1 MERGDLEIYFRI
13 LKKSRQKKAI
23 RKLSENF
30 NSVELLQWN
39 VQENQQKSVNEEQ
52 RMTLNMRSIWK
63 KEMQNIADGILQGEW
78 SRWKP

>member
-1 MERGDLEIYFRI
+1 MERGDLEIHFRI

-23 RKLSENF
+23 RKPSENF

-52 RMTLNMRSIWK
+52 RMTLNMRNIWK
-63 KEMQNIADGILQGEW
+63 REMQNIADGILQGEW

>member
-1 MERGDLEIYFRI
+1 MERGDLEIHFRI

-23 RKLSENF
+23 RKTSENF

>member
-1 MERGDLEIYFRI
+1 MERGDLEIHFRI
-13 LKKSRQKKAI
+13 LKKSRQKMAI
-23 RKLSENF
+23 RKPSENF

>member
-1 MERGDLEIYFRI
+1 MERGDLEIHFRI

-23 RKLSENF
+23 RKASENF

>member
-13 LKKSRQKKAI
+13 LKKSRQKKEI
-23 RKLSENF
+23 RKPSENF